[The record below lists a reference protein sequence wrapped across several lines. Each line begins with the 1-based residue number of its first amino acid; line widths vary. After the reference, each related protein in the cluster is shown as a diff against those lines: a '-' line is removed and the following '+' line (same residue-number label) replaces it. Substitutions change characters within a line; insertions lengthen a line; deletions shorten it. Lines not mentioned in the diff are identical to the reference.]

1 MYIAVREPEE
11 WLDTYEGGIFANID
25 TSNADKVKEHIL
37 KLFPGW
43 HPAILD
49 SVRNADRNFIVPR
62 RIYTLPCPHIW
73 NSKPGITL
81 LGDAAHLMSPFAGEG
96 VNMAMI
102 DAMDLALTI
111 VKSGAGEEG
120 IKAFEKKM
128 FMRAAEMAKESA
140 DNLELIF
147 SSDAPKPFVDLMA
160 DLMSQGGPPDG
171 H

>member
-1 MYIAVREPEE
+1 MYVAVREPED

-25 TSNADKVKEHIL
+25 TSNADKVKDHIL

-49 SVRNADRNFIVPR
+49 SIRNADPDSIVPR
-62 RIYTLPCPHIW
+62 RIYALPYPHIW
-73 NSKPGITL
+73 NSQAGITL
-81 LGDAAHLMSPFAGEG
+81 LGDAAHLMSPFVGEG

-111 VKSGAGEEG
+111 VKSGAGVEG

-128 FMRAAEMAKESA
+128 FKRAAEMAKESA
-140 DNLELIF
+140 DNIEFIF
-147 SSDAPKPFVDLMA
+147 SPDAPKPFVDRMA
-160 DLMSQGGPPDG
+160 FFMSQGGPPEG